1 MFQLTFDYRFA
12 ITEFMFVR
20 ELLLV
25 LMNIQAWSFHI
36 AMKSNNSPENVF
48 VLIRLYNVRTDPELV
63 LFVDPWQLH
72 TDGVLSLTT

>member
-1 MFQLTFDYRFA
+1 
-12 ITEFMFVR
+12 
-20 ELLLV
+20 
-25 LMNIQAWSFHI
+25 MNIQAWSFHI